1 MLLNTSP
8 RIELIVD
15 ALTVRRPRPALVLR
29 DHPGEVAE
37 GGIHRRRDVVRRDVV
52 RRVLPADEERD
63 CLHHGVGDLGL
74 QGDAAADHLVREG
87 RRDVIAVRAAHDVRH
102 ERTRVDV
109 VRTVAAAFQI
119 QWVLSP

>member
-1 MLLNTSP
+1 MT
-8 RIELIVD
+8 
-15 ALTVRRPRPALVLR
+15 LVLNR
-29 DHPGEVAE
+29 HG
-37 GGIHRRRDVVRRDVV
+37 V
-52 RRVLPADEERD
+52 RRVFPADEERNR
-63 CLHHGVGDLGL
+63 LHHSVGDLGL

-119 QWVLSP
+119 QWVLPP

>member
-37 GGIHRRRDVVRRDVV
+37 GGIHRRGDVVRRDVV

-63 CLHHGVGDLGL
+63 PRCRLEV
-74 QGDAAADHLVREG
+74 
-87 RRDVIAVRAAHDVRH
+87 
-102 ERTRVDV
+102 
-109 VRTVAAAFQI
+109 
-119 QWVLSP
+119 